1 MYLNSVAEAVSSNLE
16 CVCYAD
22 QEVVAYYYRHEN
34 VSYSQSFYTYKL
46 YVMEPN
52 ILYVSRKCLYT

>member
-22 QEVVAYYYRHEN
+22 QEVVAYYYSMKMFHI
-34 VSYSQSFYTYKL
+34 VLL
-46 YVMEPN
+46 YIVIHVMEPN